1 MNFIHF
7 NMRMKSM
14 ENEFKILGWG
24 KLPSREKEIVSKEPR
39 DQDLCKICNE
49 PLSLH
54 STDDL
59 IKCMLSL

>member
-1 MNFIHF
+1 
-7 NMRMKSM
+7 MKSK

-24 KLPSREKEIVSKEPR
+24 KLSSREKKNKSKESR

-49 PLSLH
+49 SLSLH

>member
-1 MNFIHF
+1 
-7 NMRMKSM
+7 MKSKQ
-14 ENEFKILGWG
+14 NEFKILGWG
-24 KLPSREKEIVSKEPR
+24 KLSSEKNESKEPK

-49 PLSLH
+49 SLSLH

>member
-1 MNFIHF
+1 MNLSYFII
-7 NMRMKSM
+7 RMKSK

-24 KLPSREKEIVSKEPR
+24 KLSSGKKENESKEPK

-49 PLSLH
+49 SLSLH

>member
-1 MNFIHF
+1 
-7 NMRMKSM
+7 MKSN

-24 KLPSREKEIVSKEPR
+24 KLSSGEKENESKEPK